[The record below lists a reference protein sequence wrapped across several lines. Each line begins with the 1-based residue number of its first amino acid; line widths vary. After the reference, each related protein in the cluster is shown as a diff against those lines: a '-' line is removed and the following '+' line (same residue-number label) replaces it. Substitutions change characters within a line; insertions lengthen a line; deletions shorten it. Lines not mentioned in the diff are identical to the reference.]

1 VTAILETRDLTRRFG
16 SLVAVDAVNLA
27 ISPGEIH
34 AVIGPNGAGKTTL
47 FNLITGKLPP
57 SDGTIRFED
66 RDITD
71 EIAYQ
76 IVRRGIGRSFQITN
90 IFPRL
95 TAFENVFIAAL
106 AQAGRTRSMLSAMGS
121 FAEEAEAARAVLAR
135 VELAG
140 KADLPTAMLS
150 HGERRNLELGLTLA
164 LKPKLILLDEPTA
177 GMSVEETAH
186 TVDLIRRISED
197 TTVLF
202 TEHDMSIV
210 FSIAHVITVLH
221 QGAVIAQGPPAEVRS
236 NREVQSAYLG
246 EEV

>member
-1 VTAILETRDLTRRFG
+1 MTAILRTSELTRRFG
-16 SLVAVDAVNLA
+16 SLVAVDDVNLA
-27 ISPGEIH
+27 ISPSEIH

-57 SDGTIRFED
+57 SDGTILFEG
-66 RDITD
+66 RDITR
-71 EIAYQ
+71 ETAYQ
-76 IVRRGIGRSFQITN
+76 IVKRGIGRSFQITN

-106 AQAGRTRSMLSAMGS
+106 AQAGRTNSMMSGMGA
-121 FAEEAEAARAVLAR
+121 FPEEAEAARAVLAR
-135 VELAG
+135 VELAA

-177 GMSVEETAH
+177 GMSVEETAN
-186 TVDLIRRISED
+186 TVNLIRRVSAD

-221 QGAVIAQGPPAEVRS
+221 QGRIIAQGAPEEVRHD
-236 NREVQSAYLG
+236 REVQAAYLG